1 MSEKK
6 IQEKLEEM
14 YSTEKGKKFI
24 SHLLRSFFPVGK
36 GTYIWTSEKDGKK
49 RAMRCCITGVKLISK
64 EDAMNAMLKVNPD
77 EFAEYLRSSLTLS
90 EDKKTTPIDHPA
102 KKNLPNGAVLGI
114 ECEKSDKLICQ
125 EVYEQLYNF
134 YVNKL
139 LSGDG
144 YMQWLANNMMAK
156 SGIKHARQRG
166 VNVTDREEK
175 AVMHSISKPKA
186 ATYSMGDLDAL
197 KSLKEKLDKEGK

>member
-49 RAMRCCITGVKLISK
+49 RAMRCCITGIKLISR
-64 EDAMNAMLKVNPD
+64 EDAMAAMLKVTPD
-77 EFAEYLRSSLTLS
+77 EFAEYLKSSLKLNKN
-90 EDKKTTPIDHPA
+90 KKTTPIDHPA

-125 EVYEQLYNF
+125 VAYEQLYSF

-144 YMQWLANNMMAK
+144 YMQWLANNMAK
-156 SGIKHARQRG
+156 SGIKSAKNRG
-166 VNVTDREEK
+166 VNIADREEK
-175 AVMHSISKPKA
+175 AVMKSVSKPKA
-186 ATYSMGDLDAL
+186 ATYSMGDFDAL